1 MVTPMGTAI
10 YTRQS
15 KDKTGL
21 EAGVERQLKEC
32 KAKAGPDLTIDYEL
46 SDNDISAT
54 TGKVR
59 PDFEKLLDLIKRD
72 LVDTV
77 IVWHTDRLYR
87 NLRTLVRITDLT
99 EKHPVKIITVKAG
112 ELNLNTATGRMLAG
126 ILGSVSSQEGEHRRD
141 RQISAF
147 RAYAEAGV
155 WGFSHR
161 PFGYTRTPSTKVNGK
176 TVPGVVTVVE
186 DEAVVIREMFAKYYA
201 GASYY
206 SLVSDLNERGIPTVK
221 GNTWTIT
228 QLRSVLSNPRYAGIN
243 LYLGEEV
250 GAGSWQPII
259 SREEWAK
266 YKGVAAPRQ
275 INHFSRTATSLLSG
289 VMVCAVCEGKL
300 YRVQRGNSERGD
312 YMCILRHV
320 STSMRIAE
328 TKVKAAV
335 VSALLFAPSD
345 LVTDDG
351 GVDLVGLTEAANSL
365 QSRADDLVALIG
377 EGLSTMAKVRPQ
389 LLDLKER
396 RAALVAR
403 RDDLVR
409 TSAVAG
415 VLAGMRAEIF
425 AGSRVKFSDAARA
438 KREIAES
445 FDRQPL
451 ARQRELVKLLV
462 SVTVGTGRGADRIDV
477 FHKVV
482 TSLNEET
489 AA

>member
-1 MVTPMGTAI
+1 MGTAI

-21 EAGVERQLKEC
+21 EAGVDRQLKEC
-32 KAKAGPDLTIDYEL
+32 RAKAGPNVTVDYVL

-59 PDFEKLLDLIKRD
+59 PDFERLLDLIKRD

-87 NLRTLVRITDLT
+87 KLRDLVRITDLT
-99 EKHPVKIITVKAG
+99 DEHPVKIITVKSG
-112 ELNLNTATGRMLAG
+112 ELDLNTATGRMHAG

-141 RQISAF
+141 RQVSAY
-147 RAYAEAGV
+147 RDYAEAGV

-161 PFGYTRTPSTKVNGK
+161 PYGYTRTPSTKANGK
-176 TVPGVVTVVE
+176 TVPGEVTVVP
-186 DEAVVIREMFAKYYA
+186 DEAVVIREAFARYYG

-206 SLVSDLNERGIPTVK
+206 SIVADLNKRGIPTVK
-221 GNTWTIT
+221 GNTWSIT
-228 QLRSVLSNPRYAGIN
+228 QLRTVLSNPRYAGVN
-243 LYLGEEV
+243 LYLGQEV
-250 GAGSWQPII
+250 GTGSWVPII
-259 SREEWAK
+259 TAEEWAK

-289 VMVCAVCEGKL
+289 LMVCGVCGGKL
-300 YRVQRGNSERGD
+300 YRTQRSGGMRAD
-312 YMCILRHV
+312 YACVKRHV
-320 STSMRIAE
+320 STSMNVAE
-328 TKVKAAV
+328 TKVRAAAV
-335 VSALLFAPSD
+335 AALLFAPRD

-351 GVDLVGLTEAANSL
+351 GVDLLALTEAANSL
-365 QSRADDLVALIG
+365 QSRADDLVALVG
-377 EGLSTMAKVRPQ
+377 EGLSTMAKVKPQ

-396 RAALVAR
+396 REALIAR

-415 VLAGMRAEIF
+415 VLVGMRAEIL
-425 AGSRVKFSDAARA
+425 AGARVSFSDAAKA
-438 KREIAES
+438 KREIAAS

-462 SVTVGTGRGADRIDV
+462 DVTVATGKGAERIDV
-477 FHKVV
+477 HHRVV
-482 TSLNEET
+482 TSLNDES